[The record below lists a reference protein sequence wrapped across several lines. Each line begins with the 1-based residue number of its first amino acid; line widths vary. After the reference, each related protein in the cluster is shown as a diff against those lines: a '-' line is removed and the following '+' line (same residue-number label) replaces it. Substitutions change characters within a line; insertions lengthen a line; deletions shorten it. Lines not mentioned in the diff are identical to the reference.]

1 MTNKAKAKRPAA
13 RKTGETTPELLRVDL
28 LDRLFGLD
36 GENVVRQEKDGAGK
50 VRHVPIDLRYLVK
63 FALDQKAPPG
73 ETMTASLRRGSLLE
87 SLRGTEPVDLD
98 TKDIE
103 MIEDSVLAEWT
114 PFPAQM
120 VREAIGLASAPG
132 GKPTAGSIRPH
143 LDGVILDPA
152 DNPQTREGPRGDVPL
167 TVRHA
172 IRVALNARPAARS
185 SVIVDSKGRLQG
197 PIPREEMIHRGDL
210 IRRLGE
216 GGADYVD
223 VNDIK
228 LIEDCVHRHC
238 DRSVLHAV
246 RCALIPV
253 ARADD
258 AKDAA

>member
-1 MTNKAKAKRPAA
+1 MTVDELKKRLSLPVIGAPMFLA
-13 RKTGETTPELLRVDL
+13 SGVDL
-28 LDRLFGLD
+28 
-36 GENVVRQEKDGAGK
+36 VV
-50 VRHVPIDLRYLVK
+50 
-63 FALDQKAPPG
+63 
-73 ETMTASLRRGSLLE
+73 
-87 SLRGTEPVDLD
+87 
-98 TKDIE
+98 
-103 MIEDSVLAEWT
+103 
-114 PFPAQM
+114 AQCC
-120 VREAIGLASAPG
+120 A
-132 GKPTAGSIRPH
+132 
-143 LDGVILDPA
+143 GVIGTFP
-152 DNPQTREGPRGDVPL
+152 
-167 TVRHA
+167 
-172 IRVALNARPAARS
+172 ALNARPAARS